1 MVSIGIPLLI
11 LIGYVH
17 FKRSQSFKSEA
28 DVLIESNPYQRRN
41 TVNSELLVRM
51 NLELMTILLKVA
63 KKEDLS
69 DDEIEKITKLHNEI
83 IELSTNR
90 TLTDGTDMN
99 FLKKEIVKL

>member
-1 MVSIGIPLLI
+1 
-11 LIGYVH
+11 
-17 FKRSQSFKSEA
+17 
-28 DVLIESNPYQRRN
+28 
-41 TVNSELLVRM
+41 
-51 NLELMTILLKVA
+51 
-63 KKEDLS
+63 LS

>member
-1 MVSIGIPLLI
+1 
-11 LIGYVH
+11 
-17 FKRSQSFKSEA
+17 
-28 DVLIESNPYQRRN
+28 
-41 TVNSELLVRM
+41 M